1 MSRRRTRWATASPR
15 RLARQ
20 NDKGSVLVAVMMIV
34 MAMAVFVKKVRHS
47 IEMVKDKQVD
57 GEEYK
62 ARDQVTKV
70 VFKVVWT
77 LDKGSELFAMVMMVV
92 LG

>member
-1 MSRRRTRWATASPR
+1 M
-15 RLARQ
+15 
-20 NDKGSVLVAVMMIV
+20 AVMMIV